1 MILEFLLDY
10 GLFLAKVVTFVV
22 AVIALFVGIK
32 VLGGKGGHAKG
43 ELQITDLSEKH
54 TETVAQ
60 LEEHLHDEAYL
71 KARHKAQEKRA
82 KRKEQKRGKRR
93 EKSRKIR

>member
-43 ELQITDLSEKH
+43 ELQITACQKSIL
-54 TETVAQ
+54 ETVVHHR
-60 LEEHLHDEAYL
+60 EHLHDEVY
-71 KARHKAQEKRA
+71 
-82 KRKEQKRGKRR
+82 
-93 EKSRKIR
+93 